1 MLKSAKKPLI
11 LAGGGINVA
20 RANENL
26 RRFAEAENVPV
37 VTTIMGKGAIPTTHP
52 LYVGNCGMH
61 GKYAANKAV
70 SECDLLFSIG
80 TRFNDRITG
89 DLNEFA
95 PKAKIVHIDVDTA
108 SISRNVV
115 VDVPIVADANVALDK
130 LNEWAEQK
138 RLLSGRSR
146 LRHGMRKILLA

>member
-1 MLKSAKKPLI
+1 MI
-11 LAGGGINVA
+11 Y
-20 RANENL
+20 
-26 RRFAEAENVPV
+26 F
-37 VTTIMGKGAIPTTHP
+37 
-52 LYVGNCGMH
+52 
-61 GKYAANKAV
+61 
-70 SECDLLFSIG
+70 FSIG

-130 LNEWAEQK
+130 LNEW
-138 RLLSGRSR
+138 LSR
-146 LRHGMRKILLA
+146 